1 MPRTFVIG
9 AVLVLTVALFAYG
22 RLTVRAGTRALEGPY
37 LGSYAAVL
45 TRAEAAARGDSR
57 LAGRFTLVLR
67 RNGTYSDS
75 NLLDGRAAGHL
86 AALADHRLRFYDD
99 SGCGYGGLER
109 PEGGVYQ
116 WSVNG
121 EKLTLRLVSEGPCSG
136 RTDTL
141 TFPVWFRR

>member
-1 MPRTFVIG
+1 MPRTLVIG
-9 AVLVLTVALFAYG
+9 AVLISSVALVAYG
-22 RLTVRAGTRALEGPY
+22 RVVRAGTRALEGPY

-75 NLLDGRAAGHL
+75 NLLDGRTEGRL
-86 AALADHRLRFYDD
+86 AALADHRLRFSDD
-99 SGCGYGGLER
+99 SGCGGLER
-109 PEGGVYQ
+109 PEGGVYG

-121 EKLTLRLVSEGPCSG
+121 ERLTLRLVSEGPCSG
-136 RTDTL
+136 RMDTL
-141 TFPVWFRR
+141 TFPVWIRR